1 MPKKT
6 ITKLYAEFEKALA
19 AMEALPYPL
28 RETREKEYDA
38 ALALA
43 SDLADRIVN
52 TRANPEDPIAE
63 MLMKI
68 AARVVQRHVGTAR
81 SVDVVPRRG
90 HRGLRGVAARGSAGD
105 AGRTAAPRETHG
117 HAKTGGRPGRAKLI
131 TVTLRNRS
139 ARRTLSRR
147 VAGRGGGVAS
157 KDTAS
162 DRPPKLQLV
171 LPSR

>member
-1 MPKKT
+1 MSAETARTQEEATMPKKS

-68 AARVVQRHVGTAR
+68 AAAGWFNGTSEPLDRWTSCPDLDIADCVVSLRADLQAMLGKP
-81 SVDVVPRRG
+81 PRR
-90 HRGLRGVAARGSAGD
+90 AR
-105 AGRTAAPRETHG
+105 
-117 HAKTGGRPGRAKLI
+117 
-131 TVTLRNRS
+131 RS
-139 ARRTLSRR
+139 AVRTR
-147 VAGRGGGVAS
+147 VADQVA
-157 KDTAS
+157 
-162 DRPPKLQLV
+162 R
-171 LPSR
+171 